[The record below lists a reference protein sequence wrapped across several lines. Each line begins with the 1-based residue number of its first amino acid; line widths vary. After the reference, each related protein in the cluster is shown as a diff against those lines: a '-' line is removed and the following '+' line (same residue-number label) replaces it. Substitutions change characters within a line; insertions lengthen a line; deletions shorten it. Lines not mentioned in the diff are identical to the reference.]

1 MQPLGEVE
9 ILGNIVFVSYR
20 GKIVFGDEP
29 CILSKNIRERY
40 PELRDVIVNL
50 QQVELRPGDIPGLL
64 VQYLTAYAAGYR
76 IRLCS
81 ASKAVHDVLESTRVM
96 EVFQLPLDESR
107 EASVAAFQCSYATPR
122 NSRAQAAAS

>member
-9 ILGNIVFVSYR
+9 ILGNIIFVSYR

-29 CILSKNIRERY
+29 CILSRSIRERY

-50 QQVELRPGDIPGLL
+50 QKVELRPGDIPGLL

-81 ASKAVHDVLESTRVM
+81 APKAVRDVLESTRVI
-96 EVFQLPLDESR
+96 EVFQLPLDETR
-107 EASVAAFQCSYATPR
+107 EASVAAFQCSYVTPR
-122 NSRAQAAAS
+122 NSRTQVAAS

>member
-1 MQPLGEVE
+1 MHPLGEVE
-9 ILGNIVFVSYR
+9 VLGNIIFVSCK

-29 CILSKNIRERY
+29 CILSKDIRERY
-40 PELRDVIVNL
+40 PDLRNVIVNL
-50 QQVELRPGDIPGLL
+50 QKVELRPGDIPGLL

-81 ASKAVHDVLESTRVM
+81 ASKAVRDVLESTRVM

-107 EASVAAFQCSYATPR
+107 EASIAAFQCSYATSR

>member
-9 ILGNIVFVSYR
+9 ALGNILFVSYR
-20 GKIVFGDEP
+20 GKIVFGDELN
-29 CILSKNIRERY
+29 ILSRSVREHY
-40 PELRDVIVNL
+40 PDFRDIIVNL

-81 ASKAVHDVLESTRVM
+81 ASQAVREVLESTRVV

-107 EASVAAFQCSYATPR
+107 EQSVAAFQCSYSAPR
-122 NSRAQAAAS
+122 HSRARAAAF

>member
-9 ILGNIVFVSYR
+9 VLGNIIFVSYR

-29 CILSKNIRERY
+29 CILSKSIREHY
-40 PELRDVIVNL
+40 PEFRDVIVNL

-81 ASKAVHDVLESTRVM
+81 ASKAVRDVLESTRVV

-107 EASVAAFQCSYATPR
+107 EESVAAFQWSYAVKR
-122 NSRAQAAAS
+122 NSRAHVAAS

>member
-40 PELRDVIVNL
+40 PELKDVIVNL

-81 ASKAVHDVLESTRVM
+81 ASKAVRDVLESTRVM
-96 EVFQLPLDESR
+96 EVFQLPLDENR
-107 EASVAAFQCSYATPR
+107 EASIAAFQCSYDTR
-122 NSRAQAAAS
+122 HNSRAQVAAS